1 MWEGQETWNLY
12 PIKPEIP
19 GVDQKQAFSTSCKL
33 RLQMIFMDL
42 PVACLFV
49 FRFSHNVFYRPT
61 LSPDVVGYS

>member
-19 GVDQKQAFSTSCKL
+19 GVDQKQAFPTSCKL

-42 PVACLFV
+42 PVAYLFD
-49 FRFSHNVFYRPT
+49 FLFFP
-61 LSPDVVGYS
+61 